1 MLVRAPRGHYNS
13 PILSYGGSEGC
24 ESISTVLLTDDHCSL

>member
-1 MLVRAPRGHYNS
+1 MLVRGCRTPRGHYNS

-24 ESISTVLLTDDHCSL
+24 ESIAKYCITYG